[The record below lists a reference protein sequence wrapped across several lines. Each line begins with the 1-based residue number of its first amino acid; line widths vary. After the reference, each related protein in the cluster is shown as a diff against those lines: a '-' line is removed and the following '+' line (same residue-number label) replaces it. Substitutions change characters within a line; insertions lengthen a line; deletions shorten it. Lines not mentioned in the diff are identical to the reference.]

1 MLAAAPVPSEASMG
15 TEENPAALPLV
26 RVRSRATRVDD
37 GASTPSLGTP
47 VTVPFHWEDAPGRPK
62 PHRSSIL
69 ATARGTDAAGTDGK
83 GDANPRLK
91 PLKLPPRLQVPS
103 STAADHHSLSPKTV
117 LQGPYGCTGGSA
129 RRRVASFQRTPS
141 AGSRLFF
148 SRRKTANKKGGHD
161 HDASYA
167 SPSPTS
173 ASSSSSTS
181 SSAFFF
187 GDESGP
193 RRLPGDGRADPMEE
207 DEGATGSVIR
217 ITRFTR
223 NRSLPSMT
231 SSHLWASIRKS
242 VKQIAPWN

>member
-1 MLAAAPVPSEASMG
+1 MG
-15 TEENPAALPLV
+15 TEAPGLNGRNPAALPLV

-62 PHRSSIL
+62 PQRASIL
-69 ATARGTDAAGTDGK
+69 ATARGTDAAGTEAK
-83 GDANPRLK
+83 GDANPRHLM
-91 PLKLPPRLQVPS
+91 PLKLPPRLQIPS
-103 STAADHHSLSPKTV
+103 STAAHHHSLSPKTV

-148 SRRKTANKKGGHD
+148 SRRKAADNKGGRD
-161 HDASYA
+161 HEASYA
-167 SPSPTS
+167 SLSPSS

-187 GDESGP
+187 GDDSRGHGP
-193 RRLPGDGRADPMEE
+193 RRRPGDGRADPTEE
-207 DEGATGSVIR
+207 DDGASGSVIR

-223 NRSLPSMT
+223 NRSLPSIT

-242 VKQIAPWN
+242 VKHIAPWS